1 MSEEVMENESS
12 VQSRFLLIEML
23 KFHLSIQ
30 LMISLRKSIL
40 LMMMQKERGFDSI
53 VLAIET
59 DTEQTYSI
67 NDTEDGFQCDEFDYY
82 F

>member
-1 MSEEVMENESS
+1 MGMYLIVGGTMRRVFRRTQLSEEVMENESS

-40 LMMMQKERGFDSI
+40 LMMMQKKEDLT
-53 VLAIET
+53 VL
-59 DTEQTYSI
+59 
-67 NDTEDGFQCDEFDYY
+67 F
-82 F
+82 

>member
-1 MSEEVMENESS
+1 MGMYLIVGGTMRRVFKRMQLSEEVMENESS

-40 LMMMQKERGFDSI
+40 LMMMQKKEDLT
-53 VLAIET
+53 VL
-59 DTEQTYSI
+59 
-67 NDTEDGFQCDEFDYY
+67 F
-82 F
+82 